1 MWHHSLEEFEDAKR
15 GNQNPWIEG
24 QTTQRPKEKGQ
35 KDKQRSTKHTH
46 KTKARVTRTPL
57 KPGVNSGAPEGYE
70 VPAPL
75 VDMLVTHMT
84 IKLPGCGYTTQGS
97 L

>member
-1 MWHHSLEEFEDAKR
+1 VIVQASLYSGKIDESEE
-15 GNQNPWIEG
+15 I
-24 QTTQRPKEKGQ
+24 
-35 KDKQRSTKHTH
+35 SS
-46 KTKARVTRTPL
+46 KA
-57 KPGVNSGAPEGYE
+57 GMNSGAPEGYE

-75 VDMLVTHMT
+75 VDILVTHMT